1 MVASG
6 NDWIPS
12 CQAFTLADKQNI
24 AFDREWAFF
33 FTLMIQK
40 YYMYIATLWISFLQ
54 RWSGYFGG
62 EKKYAFPEWQGESYN
77 YWVILGLDAFKTN
90 LWQILDIWFL
100 TTIH

>member
-33 FTLMIQK
+33 F
-40 YYMYIATLWISFLQ
+40 Y
-54 RWSGYFGG
+54 
-62 EKKYAFPEWQGESYN
+62 SYDPK
-77 YWVILGLDAFKTN
+77 ILHVHSHTVN
-90 LWQILDIWFL
+90 
-100 TTIH
+100 

>member
-40 YYMYIATLWISFLQ
+40 YYMYIATL
-54 RWSGYFGG
+54 
-62 EKKYAFPEWQGESYN
+62 
-77 YWVILGLDAFKTN
+77 
-90 LWQILDIWFL
+90 
-100 TTIH
+100 